1 MKADELGFHSR
12 RKNGWRLVWWLHGST
27 VFSATWKRPPPAT
40 ARKIS
45 LAQSWAQLSQDLDK
59 LLPLL
64 VFNSDN
70 KQEIVEE
77 KDIPPL

>member
-1 MKADELGFHSR
+1 M
-12 RKNGWRLVWWLHGST
+12 
-27 VFSATWKRPPPAT
+27 FSATWKRPSPAT

>member
-1 MKADELGFHSR
+1 MNLES
-12 RKNGWRLVWWLHGST
+12 WWVSQDFSGQKKSDGSST
-27 VFSATWKRPPPAT
+27 VFSATWKRPPPPAT

>member
-1 MKADELGFHSR
+1 MGKKKSDGS
-12 RKNGWRLVWWLHGST
+12 ST
-27 VFSATWKRPPPAT
+27 VFSATWKRPSPAT

>member
-1 MKADELGFHSR
+1 MNLES
-12 RKNGWRLVWWLHGST
+12 WWVSQDFSGQKKSDGSST
-27 VFSATWKRPPPAT
+27 VFSATWKRPPAT
-40 ARKIS
+40 ASKIS